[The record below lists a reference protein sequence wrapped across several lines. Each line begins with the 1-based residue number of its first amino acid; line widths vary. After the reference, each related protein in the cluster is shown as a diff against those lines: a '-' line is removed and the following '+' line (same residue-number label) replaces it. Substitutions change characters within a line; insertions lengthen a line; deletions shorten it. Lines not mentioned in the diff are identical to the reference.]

1 MSTIA
6 FPLTRLDAPM
16 LTEILHHTPRWVW
29 ILLAGLV
36 ALGLSQT
43 VPRRMTP
50 ARATAVPVAMA
61 VVSLGGVISAF
72 SAQPLAL
79 LGWGVGV
86 AVALALAHAIGAW
99 SGIRWLEADRRL
111 LVPASWVPL
120 ALILCLFI
128 TRYGVSV
135 AMAVNPGLLWHG
147 GVAMPIGFIYGAV
160 SGIFLS
166 RSLVT
171 WRLTRQAMPNSVP
184 G

>member
-1 MSTIA
+1 
-6 FPLTRLDAPM
+6 M
-16 LTEILHHTPRWVW
+16 LTGILLHTPRWVW
-29 ILLAGLV
+29 ILLASLI
-36 ALGLSQT
+36 ALGFAQA

-61 VVSLGGVISAF
+61 VVSLGGVMSTFSAF

-79 LGWGVGV
+79 LGWGVG
-86 AVALALAHAIGAW
+86 AAAALALAHTVGAW
-99 SGIRWLEADRRL
+99 NGIRWLEADRRL

-120 ALILCLFI
+120 SLILCLFI

-135 AMAVNPGLLWHG
+135 AMAVNPGLLWHA

-171 WRLTRQAMPNSVP
+171 WRLTRQAMPDSVP

>member
-1 MSTIA
+1 
-6 FPLTRLDAPM
+6 M
-16 LTEILHHTPRWVW
+16 LTGILHHTPLRVW
-29 ILLAGLV
+29 ALLAGLI

-50 ARATAVPVAMA
+50 ARATAVPIAMA
-61 VVSLGGVISAF
+61 LVSLGGVISAF
-72 SAQPLAL
+72 SRQPLAL

-86 AVALALAHAIGAW
+86 AAAMTLANAIGSW
-99 SGIRWLEADRRL
+99 NGIRWLEADRRL
-111 LVPASWVPL
+111 MVPGSWVPPG
-120 ALILCLFI
+120 LILCLFI
-128 TRYGVSV
+128 TRFAVNV
-135 AMAVNPGLLWHG
+135 AMVVNAGLLWHG
-147 GVAMPIGFIYGAV
+147 GVAMLIGFIYGAV